1 MLTLVEMQMGGSKAL
16 PSLSEAGSIVQSTA
30 ETTPESSGRNTLSSH
45 VVSGDVEPPQL
56 AKKPLIEPSIS
67 PRRDSWMVGDVTSF
81 GSVFSSK
88 ADLSTSAG
96 RPSFELI
103 LSLLSA
109 AIIELDV
116 NRSIPDLSHSLMAQE
131 AWN

>member
-1 MLTLVEMQMGGSKAL
+1 
-16 PSLSEAGSIVQSTA
+16 
-30 ETTPESSGRNTLSSH
+30 
-45 VVSGDVEPPQL
+45 
-56 AKKPLIEPSIS
+56 
-67 PRRDSWMVGDVTSF
+67 MVGDVTSF

-96 RPSFELI
+96 RPSFALI

-116 NRSIPDLSHSLMAQE
+116 NSPIPDLSHSLIAHE